1 MRVFVALACLL
12 VNCLAQKPQ
21 PCDWPPKM
29 TGEAMMNFTDDDT
42 GVKIRYVYDAV
53 GQRIRV
59 FQNATQYNKTTMTDS
74 LLLLKEEV
82 MYVINDQNRTCTKLP
97 FKADFIPLGIPK
109 TPLCWARS
117 SSAAHLDL
125 VKDSWSTRGREI
137 CPVEEVRVFIFG
149 TI

>member
-74 LLLLKEEV
+74 LLLLKEV
-82 MYVINDQNRTCTKLP
+82 TK
-97 FKADFIPLGIPK
+97 PL
-109 TPLCWARS
+109 T
-117 SSAAHLDL
+117 
-125 VKDSWSTRGREI
+125 
-137 CPVEEVRVFIFG
+137 
-149 TI
+149 